1 MLLVGYNDGH
11 YRGDLSA
18 RFFFSLKNGGLKMS
32 TDSKYKTLM
41 AAWYVVIISWVLF
54 AMVMQAGENTQLRS
68 EREYLRTRLFVE
80 MNLRS
85 EVQKTVE
92 LQKQI
97 HVLYE
102 TEIWLLRQQMEMSR
116 VSQYL
121 AKVNPSLSIET
132 RVLIVQAAYYCSA
145 RVGLDPLFTLAV
157 IEQESRFNVYA
168 KSFKGALGLMQLMP
182 RTATKELGIPIKQI
196 YDIEL
201 NVCGGAAYLAR
212 HLKTHDGDQR
222 AALRRYYGGGD
233 PAEYSQPVLIRY
245 ENIQRRVRM

>member
-1 MLLVGYNDGH
+1 MTIDE
-11 YRGDLSA
+11 R
-18 RFFFSLKNGGLKMS
+18 
-32 TDSKYKTLM
+32 YKSIM
-41 AAWYVVIISWVLF
+41 AMWLIGIISWTLLTLF
-54 AMVMQAGENTQLRS
+54 MQASDNSSLRS

-116 VSQYL
+116 VSQYI

-132 RVLIVQAAYYCSA
+132 RTRIVQAAYHCSA
-145 RVGLDPLFTLAV
+145 RVELDPLFILAV
-157 IEQESRFNVYA
+157 MEQESRFNVYA
-168 KSFKGALGLMQLMP
+168 KSVKGALGLMQLMP
-182 RTATKELGIPIKQI
+182 RTATKELGIPIRQI

-201 NVCGGAAYLAR
+201 NVCGGTAYLAR
-212 HLKTHDGDQR
+212 HLKAHDGDQR
-222 AALRRYYGGGD
+222 AALRRYYGGGESW
-233 PAEYSQPVLIRY
+233 EYASPVLVRY